1 MTFTFDRETWFKVTA
16 YALPKSSVSVKNE
29 PDYYRYICSDMVL
42 YDIDPST
49 GKYIQGHCTRFDW
62 TEEREHVI

>member
-1 MTFTFDRETWFKVTA
+1 MTFRFDRETWFKVTA

-29 PDYYRYICSDMVL
+29 PDYYICSDMVL

-49 GKYIQGHCTRFDW
+49 GKYIQGHCTRFD
-62 TEEREHVI
+62 